1 MTPSDFMA
9 EGAGVG
15 LDTQNETRSG
25 EGPPRRKW
33 KSNLL
38 SLTMLYLRV
47 DLNHENKNEFM
58 IQWEAHS
65 LPMSQANS
73 LLVRSYGG

>member
-1 MTPSDFMA
+1 MA

-15 LDTQNETRSG
+15 RGTQNETRSG

-38 SLTMLYLRV
+38 SLTRLHLCA
-47 DLNHENKNEFM
+47 DLNHENKNEFV
-58 IQWEAHS
+58 IHWEAHS